1 MQLKSNTPISKIDC
15 YVHFAVRS
23 GKVIW
28 GIDSLIKSRKRIKTV
43 LYDSTLGQ
51 NSKKELERYLNTNN
65 VPSLQLPEN
74 YLNTLLKRE
83 NVKVLAITDDS
94 LANAILNFCE

>member
-1 MQLKSNTPISKIDC
+1 MQLKNNTPISKIDC

-28 GIDSLIKSRKRIKTV
+28 GIDSLVKSRKRIKIV
-43 LYDSTLGQ
+43 LYDCTLGQ
-51 NSKKELERYLNTNN
+51 NSMKELEKYLNTND

-94 LANAILNFCE
+94 LANAIINYCE